1 MEGCERMNLSF
12 IPNNYMVCLLQLY
25 NNNYYI
31 LPKPNPNLKG
41 PCFLYGIKIKI
52 METYP
57 D

>member
-41 PCFLYGIKIKI
+41 PRFL
-52 METYP
+52 
-57 D
+57 